1 VAGPELAAVHKR
13 RLRDM
18 WRSAGWPCRD
28 PVELDLLAAGLLQ
41 RQWDEQGR
49 ETLRVTDLGI
59 ELLATARRR
68 SQAARGAH
76 EELVERVARA
86 MQSAGRL
93 VWRGLSLRAP
103 LVGEDGRTQW
113 QIAMPDVFSI
123 RHTTVEDWVEP
134 VVHEIKVSRADLLA
148 DLRRPSKAQAY
159 QALCSQCW
167 YVVKRGIAVEAD
179 VPHLYGL
186 MVADERGLEV
196 VRPAPQRPQR
206 LSFGTW
212 MALAKAHAEPGAF
225 DDKQELLGEAGE
237 GPAPST
243 REDRIDGIE

>member
-1 VAGPELAAVHKR
+1 
-13 RLRDM
+13 M

-41 RQWDEQGR
+41 RQWDDQGR
-49 ETLRVTDLGI
+49 ETLRVTDAGI
-59 ELLATARRR
+59 EILAASRRR
-68 SQAARGAH
+68 SQAARSAH
-76 EELVERVARA
+76 EDLVERVSRE
-86 MQSAGRL
+86 MQRAGRL

-148 DLRRPSKAQAY
+148 DLRRPAKGQAY

-167 YVVKRGIAVEAD
+167 YVVKRGLVQEAEL
-179 VPHLYGL
+179 PPLFGL

-212 MALAKAHAEPGAF
+212 MALARAHPEPGSF
-225 DDKQELLGEAGE
+225 EEQQELLGDTGPGPVPGAGE
-237 GPAPST
+237 
-243 REDRIDGIE
+243 D

>member
-1 VAGPELAAVHKR
+1 MAGPELAAVHKR

-41 RQWDEQGR
+41 RQWDDQGR
-49 ETLRVTDLGI
+49 ETLRVTDAGI
-59 ELLATARRR
+59 ELLATTRRR

-76 EELVERVARA
+76 EDLVERVAQA
-86 MQSAGRL
+86 MQGAGRL

-113 QIAMPDVFSI
+113 QVAMPDVFSI

-134 VVHEIKVSRADLLA
+134 VVHEIKVNRSDLLA
-148 DLRRPSKAQAY
+148 DLRRPAKGQAY

-167 YVVKRGIAVEAD
+167 YVLKRGIAQEAE
-179 VPHLYGL
+179 VPPLFGL
-186 MVADERGLEV
+186 MVADEHGLEV
-196 VRPAPQRPQR
+196 LRPAPQRPQR

-212 MALAKAHAEPGAF
+212 MALAKAHAEPSTF
-225 DDKQELLGEAGE
+225 DDQQELLGGLDV
-237 GPAPST
+237 GPVPRASK
-243 REDRIDGIE
+243 G